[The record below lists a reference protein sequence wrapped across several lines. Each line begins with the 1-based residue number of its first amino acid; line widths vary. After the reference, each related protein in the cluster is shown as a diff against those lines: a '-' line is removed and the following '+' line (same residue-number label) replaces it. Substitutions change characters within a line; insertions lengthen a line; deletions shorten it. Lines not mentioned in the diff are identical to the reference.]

1 VKFMLMLISM
11 VMLMLMWSS
20 LYGTDNVTVTDSI

>member
-1 VKFMLMLISM
+1 MFMLMLISM

-20 LYGTDNVTVTDSI
+20 LYGNDNVTVIDNI